1 MQYVNIK
8 QAAELLGSDRNFIK
22 RHLSKGTIKA
32 IISSTPTYKISVE
45 ELEKLKGYK
54 RK

>member
-8 QAAELLGSDRNFIK
+8 QAAEMLGSDRNFIK
-22 RHLSKGTIKA
+22 RHIKKGTINA
-32 IISSTPTYKISVE
+32 VVSSTPTYKISVE
-45 ELEKLKGYK
+45 ELEKLKEYK